1 MGDMHKIWRLL
12 VVLIAVSATAQTSLK
27 GTSSL
32 KGSVS
37 MSGILAN
44 DYPQVI
50 TGVNVPGGLSSLLSA
65 NDVTTAVLPENFDSS
80 IRHAP
85 PRDTAGRGICASGG
99 TCDVADGPFRDS
111 LSPFAANV
119 NSLALTL
126 PSGAAPDAGDFHT
139 NFSNDY
145 SVQFDNTPGNN
156 EFFVQYRVEVD
167 PAMLDAANWPG
178 SGGFKTS
185 IFSEGDRSGY
195 TAGSCSNQPSEIVT
209 VQYIQACQP
218 NSLTMYSSCGFNEHP
233 DLFLGAGYGLET
245 LTQPVIGCPYYG
257 DRGVSCAAS
266 HCFVMAGS
274 EFMTIQIHGK
284 ANTWGAFDSVMEQWA
299 AHQNQPSQLIQNSVD
314 WKYRNANPG
323 VSGWGKIWLSPYM
336 TGVTSAATSA
346 SMRFDNL
353 IVSRRRIP
361 DPGTGVPNAP
371 DSLSL
376 AIIDTTH
383 ITVSWRVN
391 SQNGTAQDDTGFK
404 VLRCQ
409 GNQID
414 CFATQAF
421 SVVGTTA
428 AGATSFADSG
438 LTHTLPYTYMVYG
451 INGAGNSANAAS
463 LCLNTSANPCGG
475 TATP

>member
-1 MGDMHKIWRLL
+1 
-12 VVLIAVSATAQTSLK
+12 
-27 GTSSL
+27 
-32 KGSVS
+32 
-37 MSGILAN
+37 
-44 DYPQVI
+44 
-50 TGVNVPGGLSSLLSA
+50 
-65 NDVTTAVLPENFDSS
+65 
-80 IRHAP
+80 
-85 PRDTAGRGICASGG
+85 
-99 TCDVADGPFRDS
+99 
-111 LSPFAANV
+111 
-119 NSLALTL
+119 
-126 PSGAAPDAGDFHT
+126 
-139 NFSNDY
+139 
-145 SVQFDNTPGNN
+145 
-156 EFFVQYRVEVD
+156 
-167 PAMLDAANWPG
+167 
-178 SGGFKTS
+178 
-185 IFSEGDRSGY
+185 
-195 TAGSCSNQPSEIVT
+195 
-209 VQYIQACQP
+209 
-218 NSLTMYSSCGFNEHP
+218 
-233 DLFLGAGYGLET
+233 
-245 LTQPVIGCPYYG
+245 
-257 DRGVSCAAS
+257 
-266 HCFVMAGS
+266 
-274 EFMTIQIHGK
+274 
-284 ANTWGAFDSVMEQWA
+284 
-299 AHQNQPSQLIQNSVD
+299 
-314 WKYRNANPG
+314 
-323 VSGWGKIWLSPYM
+323 
-336 TGVTSAATSA
+336 
-346 SMRFDNL
+346 MRFDNL